1 MVLSLHPGTS
11 LTVLAQRYKR
21 VLTAGFCS
29 LCRILFLSS
38 CRALRMRR
46 RKRAPAPPIFFPDVV
61 TKELVDESEARALYD
76 LFFSGCNL
84 FVPLFDQTYDTF
96 DDLRVRTPF
105 TLDALLAIAAK
116 VRAGPNPPG
125 EVFRVCLAEAQ
136 GIARSTLFGPIVQKE
151 CVPVNFALSVR
162 AAIKADVSSSFFSCR
177 AAQAILLLAT
187 YSQNSYLPSGHALRA
202 GLDFGLHRALDKL
215 HQGHLGGRSDVEE
228 RELGAFC
235 FDKRDS
241 TDGKLTNMR
250 LWFLPV
256 VSSRIWLC
264 IFWFVLPPPP
274 FQTNLAGLSKSETDL
289 NLLRPA
295 GSIDS
300 IASAPDGRSSCGRT
314 RASHMLVFYCES
326 FLSSASVLP
335 YF

>member
-1 MVLSLHPGTS
+1 
-11 LTVLAQRYKR
+11 
-21 VLTAGFCS
+21 
-29 LCRILFLSS
+29 
-38 CRALRMRR
+38 MRR

-151 CVPVNFALSVR
+151 CVSVNFAISVQ
-162 AAIKADVSSSFFSCR
+162 AATKADVSSSLFPCR

-228 RELGAFC
+228 RELGEFC
-235 FDKRDS
+235 FDKRDL

-264 IFWFVLPPPP
+264 IFWFVPPP
-274 FQTNLAGLSKSETDL
+274 LSNKLGCTVEITS
-289 NLLRPA
+289 
-295 GSIDS
+295 
-300 IASAPDGRSSCGRT
+300 
-314 RASHMLVFYCES
+314 
-326 FLSSASVLP
+326 
-335 YF
+335 